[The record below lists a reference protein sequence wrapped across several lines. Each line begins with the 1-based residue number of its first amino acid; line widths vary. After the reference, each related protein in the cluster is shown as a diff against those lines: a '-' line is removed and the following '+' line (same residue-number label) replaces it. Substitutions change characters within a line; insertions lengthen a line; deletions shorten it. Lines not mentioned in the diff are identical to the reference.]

1 MKELAFLSIHFK
13 GDKCRKGISRFK
25 LASHIEMK
33 SSELMLMRVVLLCV
47 ASMVFIGG
55 EVA

>member
-13 GDKCRKGISRFK
+13 GDKCRRGVSRFK
-25 LASHIEMK
+25 PASYIEMK

-47 ASMVFIGG
+47 ASVFFIEG